1 MCNEWTWHLGV
12 WFCSGAGSVMFTVG
26 PDDLNGLFK
35 PKSFYVLMKIFLF
48 LQSGKQTPRKNN
60 CPYSYSNDHVSFFS
74 LEKKADSSFNSIFPP
89 ISLLTVTWPCLHCLR
104 SLLVPVCVWLAGLKA
119 VTKEQKIQNEISSS
133 THIIKMF
140 LNRPSS

>member
-89 ISLLTVTWPCLHCLR
+89 ISLLAVTWPCLHCLR
-104 SLLVPVCVWLAGLKA
+104 KPPGASVCLAGWA
-119 VTKEQKIQNEISSS
+119 QSSNQGTEDTKWNFFKYSRYQDVFK
-133 THIIKMF
+133 
-140 LNRPSS
+140 